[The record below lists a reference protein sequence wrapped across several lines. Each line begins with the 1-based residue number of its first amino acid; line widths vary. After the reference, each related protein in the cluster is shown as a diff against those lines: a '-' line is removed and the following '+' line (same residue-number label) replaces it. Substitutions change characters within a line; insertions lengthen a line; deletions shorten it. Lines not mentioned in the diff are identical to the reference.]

1 MAKKKNQKPVELRGR
16 GSWGD
21 IKPITKIIPDKR
33 RKKPKYKREDDQY
46 DEGNEKQ
53 IPAEKFY

>member
-33 RKKPKYKREDDQY
+33 RKKPKYKREDD
-46 DEGNEKQ
+46 
-53 IPAEKFY
+53 